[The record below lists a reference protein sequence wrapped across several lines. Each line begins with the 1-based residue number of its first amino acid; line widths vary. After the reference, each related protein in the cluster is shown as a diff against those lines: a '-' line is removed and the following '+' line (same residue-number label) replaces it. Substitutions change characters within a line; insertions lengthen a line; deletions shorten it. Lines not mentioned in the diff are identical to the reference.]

1 MRQDIINT
9 TPEQTEKPQPKIR
22 KKYTWDM
29 ILMILLSAGI
39 MVVSCL
45 WGLSIAGDFFPNQ
58 VGLVHDALTVVTG
71 LGIGL
76 VGIIACVLLWAAYA
90 IILCLLGSLEK
101 LLFHRR

>member
-1 MRQDIINT
+1 MQQNIINT
-9 TPEQTEKPQPKIR
+9 TPEQTEKPKPKIR

-45 WGLSIAGDFFPNQ
+45 WGLSI
-58 VGLVHDALTVVTG
+58 DALTVVTG

-90 IILCLLGSLEK
+90 IVLCLLGSLEK